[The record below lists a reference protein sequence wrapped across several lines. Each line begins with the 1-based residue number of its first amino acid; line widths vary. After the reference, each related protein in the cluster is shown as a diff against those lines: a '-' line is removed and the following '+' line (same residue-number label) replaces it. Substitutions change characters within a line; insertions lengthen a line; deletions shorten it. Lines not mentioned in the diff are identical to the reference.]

1 MVKKTRLV
9 AVTAG
14 VLMGTFATFSTA
26 ETAQAATWHK
36 NVPSAIRGTWKEKG
50 GDLNYKFKITS
61 STFKLRARLGDP
73 QTANK
78 VMYHHAKGSSYY
90 YLRGHETAYTSG
102 REFLY
107 YKVKK
112 TGNHIKI
119 VNYLTTLD
127 GSSYK
132 RSGYMP
138 FSFYK

>member
-1 MVKKTRLV
+1 MKKTGLI
-9 AVTAG
+9 AIAATLSMGAS
-14 VLMGTFATFSTA
+14 VLFSTT

-61 STFKLRARLGDP
+61 STFKLSARLGDP

-102 REFLY
+102 RELLY
-107 YKVKK
+107 YKVRK

-119 VNYLTTLD
+119 VNYLTTLA

-132 RSGYMP
+132 HSGYMP
-138 FSFYK
+138 FNFYK